1 MEIIKIAALNVFFI
15 IVGML
20 VANNMRNSKEQANLV
35 LKLEKQIDSIRTA
48 RDTII
53 KTKYENK
60 IKWKVRNEKE
70 IRYIYISSDSI
81 QLIIRDSLRTRY
93 NQGK

>member
-1 MEIIKIAALNVFFI
+1 MEIIKIAALSVFFI
-15 IVGML
+15 LVGML
-20 VANNMRNSKEQANLV
+20 VADTMRKSKEQANLV

-53 KTKYENK
+53 KTKYETK

-70 IRYIYISSDSI
+70 IRYIYISSDSN
-81 QLIIRDSLRTRY
+81 QLIIRDSLRARY
-93 NQGK
+93 NQGR

>member
-1 MEIIKIAALNVFFI
+1 MEIIKIAALSVFFI

-20 VANNMRNSKEQANLV
+20 VANNMRKSKEQANLV
-35 LKLEKQIDSIRTA
+35 LKLEKQIDSIRTV

-53 KTKYENK
+53 KTKYETK

-70 IRYIYISSDSI
+70 IRYIYISSDST
-81 QLIIRDSLRTRY
+81 QLIIRDSLRSRY
-93 NQGK
+93 NQGR

>member
-1 MEIIKIAALNVFFI
+1 MEIIKIAALSVFFI

-35 LKLEKQIDSIRTA
+35 LKLKKQIDSIRTA

>member
-1 MEIIKIAALNVFFI
+1 MEIIKIAALSVFFI

-20 VANNMRNSKEQANLV
+20 VANNMRNSKEQAYLV

>member
-1 MEIIKIAALNVFFI
+1 MEIIKIAALSVFFI

-53 KTKYENK
+53 
-60 IKWKVRNEKE
+60 
-70 IRYIYISSDSI
+70 
-81 QLIIRDSLRTRY
+81 
-93 NQGK
+93 

>member
-1 MEIIKIAALNVFFI
+1 MEIIKIAALSVFFI